1 MKKLKVSRKLFLKFT
16 GGSTA
21 LLFLPNLFLNACEN
35 EAEPDRKADP
45 NFSPD
50 VEIELTA
57 QKDNVS
63 ILPGNTTKVWKYSG
77 SVRKGRKDSLQILD
91 ENYLGPIFRV
101 NKGEKIRV
109 IFKNEVDEKTIV
121 HWHGLHVPAEM
132 DGHPKY
138 LIDKDEEYVYEFEVK
153 NRAGT
158 YWFHPHPHE
167 LTGPQVYSG
176 LAGLFIISDNEEKKL
191 NLPSGKDDIP
201 VIIQDRTFDDD
212 NQLVYLDSP
221 MGRMTGFLGDEII
234 VNGRKNFSLN
244 LDTKAYRLRL
254 LNGSNSRIYK
264 LAWSDGTP
272 FTVIGTDGG
281 LLERPVQKD
290 YLTFGPAE
298 RFDIIVDLSNKEPGA
313 NISLISL
320 PFPSTFSGISGM
332 MNGGGMM
339 GGGRGMMGGNRNN
352 DQSTPDMGSRLQLL
366 SINIKNEVKSS
377 FQLPS
382 KLSTIKDENPKNA
395 VNYNDPRKFVFGM
408 GGHMRWTINNK
419 TFEMT
424 EVAEWEKVKLNTSE
438 VWEFVNG
445 GGGRGMMGGMMQMPH
460 PIHIHGR
467 QFKII
472 ERINDYGFTE
482 TFNSFK
488 DGFVDEGWKDS
499 FLLLPGTRVKVLLRF
514 EDYSGMFLYHCH
526 NLEHEDMGMMRNY
539 LIQKN

>member
-1 MKKLKVSRKLFLKFT
+1 MSKLKVSRKNFLKFT
-16 GGSTA
+16 GTSTA
-21 LLFLPNLFLNACEN
+21 FLFLPSFFLSSCKND
-35 EAEPDRKADP
+35 AEPNRKADP

-50 VEIELTA
+50 LEFELTA
-57 QKDNVS
+57 QESEVS
-63 ILPGNTTKVWKYSG
+63 ILPGNKTKVWKYSG
-77 SVRKGRKDSLQILD
+77 SVIKGRKNSLQILD
-91 ENYLGPIFRV
+91 DNYLGPIFRV

-109 IFKNEVDEKTIV
+109 IFKNEVDEITIV

-138 LIDKDEEYVYEFEVK
+138 VIEKGEEYVYEFEVK

-176 LAGLFIISDNEEKKL
+176 LAGLFIISDKEEKKL
-191 NLPSGKDDIP
+191 KLPSGKDDLPI
-201 VIIQDRTFDDD
+201 VIQDRTFDGD

-221 MGRMTGFLGDEII
+221 MERMTGFLGDEVI
-234 VNGRKNFSLN
+234 VNGKKNFNLE

-272 FTVIGTDGG
+272 ITVIGTDGG
-281 LLERPVQKD
+281 LLENPVQKD

-298 RFDIIVDLSNKEPGA
+298 RFDIIVDLSNKNPRD
-313 NISLISL
+313 NIKLISL
-320 PFPSTFSGISGM
+320 PFPSTFSGMGGMSGM
-332 MNGGGMM
+332 M
-339 GGGRGMMGGNRNN
+339 GRGMMGGDNN
-352 DQSTPDMGSRLQLL
+352 ASLEMGSRLNLF
-366 SINIKNEVKSS
+366 SIHIKNKVERQFNV
-377 FQLPS
+377 PS
-382 KLSTIKDENPKNA
+382 KLSTLEKPAPQDA
-395 VNYNDPRKFVFGM
+395 VNFNNPRKFVFGM
-408 GGHMRWTINNK
+408 GDHMRWTINNK
-419 TFEMT
+419 TFEMN
-424 EVAEWEKVKLNTSE
+424 EVADWEKVKLYTSE

-460 PIHIHGR
+460 PVHIHGL

-472 ERINDYGFTE
+472 EQINDGGFSE
-482 TFNSFK
+482 TFDAFK

-499 FLLLPGTRVKVLLRF
+499 FLLLPGTRVKVLLKF
-514 EDYSGMFLYHCH
+514 EDYKGMFLYHCH

-539 LIQKN
+539 LVE

>member
-1 MKKLKVSRKLFLKFT
+1 MNNLKVSRKNFLKFT

-35 EAEPDRKADP
+35 ETEPNRRADP
-45 NFSPD
+45 NFTPD
-50 VEIELTA
+50 IEIELTA
-57 QKDNVS
+57 HESNVP
-63 ILPGNTTKVWKYSG
+63 ILPGNKTKVWKYSG
-77 SVRKGRKDSLQILD
+77 SVIKGRKDSLQILD
-91 ENYLGPIFRV
+91 DNYLGPIFRV

-109 IFKNEVDEKTIV
+109 IFKNEVDEISII

-138 LIDKDEEYVYEFEVK
+138 VIEKGEEYVYEFEVK

-191 NLPSGKDDIP
+191 NLPSGNADIP
-201 VIIQDRTFDDD
+201 IIIQDRTFDND

-221 MGRMTGFLGDEII
+221 MGRMTGFLGDDII
-234 VNGRKNFSLN
+234 VNGKKNFSLN
-244 LDTKAYRLRL
+244 LDTKAYRMRL

-264 LAWSDGTP
+264 LALSDGTP

-281 LLERPVQKD
+281 LLERPVQKE

-298 RFDIIVDLSNKEPGA
+298 RFDLIVDLSNKEPGESV
-313 NISLISL
+313 NIVSL
-320 PFPSTFSGISGM
+320 PFPSTFSGRSNM
-332 MNGGGMM
+332 GGMM
-339 GGGRGMMGGNRNN
+339 RGRMGRNN
-352 DQSTPDMGSRLQLL
+352 DVQDMGSRLNLF
-366 SINIKNEVKSS
+366 SINIKNKVSGK
-377 FQLPS
+377 FNIPS
-382 KLSTIKDENPKNA
+382 KLSTMEKTDPKNA

-424 EVAEWEKVKLNTSE
+424 EVADWEKVKLNTSE

-460 PIHIHGR
+460 PVHIHGL
-467 QFKII
+467 QFNII
-472 ERINDYGFTE
+472 ERINDGAFDE
-482 TFNSFK
+482 TLGSFK

-514 EDYSGMFLYHCH
+514 EDFTGMYLYHCH

-539 LIQKN
+539 LIQ

>member
-1 MKKLKVSRKLFLKFT
+1 MKNLKVSRKNFLKFT

-21 LLFLPNLFLNACEN
+21 LLFLPNLFLNSCEN
-35 EAEPDRKADP
+35 DAEPDRKADP
-45 NFSPD
+45 NFTPD

-57 QKDNVS
+57 HEDKVS
-63 ILPGNTTKVWKYSG
+63 ILPGKKTKVWKYSG
-77 SVRKGRKDSLQILD
+77 SVIKGRKNALQILD
-91 ENYLGPIFRV
+91 DNYLGPIFSV
-101 NKGEKIRV
+101 NEGEKIRV
-109 IFKNEVDEKTIV
+109 IFKNDVDEISII
-121 HWHGLHVPAEM
+121 HWHGLHVPHEM

-138 LIDKDEEYVYEFEVK
+138 VIEKGEQYVYEFEVK

-191 NLPSGKDDIP
+191 NLPSGDDDIP
-201 VIIQDRTFDDD
+201 IIIQDRTFDDD
-212 NQLVYLDSP
+212 NQLVYLNSP
-221 MGRMTGFLGDEII
+221 MDRMMGFLGNEII
-234 VNGRKNFSLN
+234 VNGKKNYTLN
-244 LDTKAYRLRL
+244 LDTKSYRLRL

-281 LLERPVQKD
+281 LFEKPMQKD
-290 YLTFGPAE
+290 SLTFGPAE
-298 RFDIIVDLSNKEPGA
+298 RFDIIADFSNKEPGDE
-313 NISLISL
+313 IKLVSLS
-320 PFPSTFSGISGM
+320 FPSTISGM
-332 MNGGGMM
+332 GGMGGMM
-339 GGGRGMMGGNRNN
+339 GRGMMGGNDNT
-352 DQSTPDMGSRLQLL
+352 SLEMGSRLNLL
-366 SINIKNEVKSS
+366 SINIKNRVDRK
-377 FQLPS
+377 FNLPS
-382 KLSTIKDENPKNA
+382 RLSTLERSNPQDA
-395 VNYNDPRKFVFGM
+395 VNFDNPRKFVFGM

-424 EVAEWEKVKLNTSE
+424 EVADWEKVKLNTSE

-460 PIHIHGR
+460 PVHIHGL

-472 ERINDYGFTE
+472 ERINDGGFDE
-482 TFNSFK
+482 TFDSFK

-514 EDYSGMFLYHCH
+514 EDFTGMYLYHCH

-539 LIQKN
+539 LVK